1 MKKNLQHKSSY
12 LPDIK
17 SKQRTQPVGWIS
29 LFLFLCF
36 LIIAGPA
43 FADEDDGSF
52 SFVVED
58 AAGNDQ
64 EQDIDA
70 DSGGFDDAAGF
81 SISESEFS
89 GDSGASRLEWEG
101 DVGAIIRAYA
111 DYDDPAI
118 GTVSAYPT
126 VGLNLTYTGDNSEA
140 AAELRFN
147 RNWNYDTP
155 SLQQDLAPQNIS
167 WYLQRMIE
175 KAYLRL
181 FYDNFDLQVGYF
193 KEVWG
198 TGDQS
203 HVVDPL
209 NPFDYYDFVNND
221 YIDRKVS
228 EFMCKVDVPLGLMG
242 LLELVYVP
250 VFTPD
255 SSPLT
260 GKWMPKSLQD
270 ISDALQAVPPA
281 ELVRPD
287 TRTLSDGQYAA
298 RLSWTLGG
306 LDIAG
311 TYYYGFVRAPYV
323 EITASGPLPADFDKI
338 SLSYDRLHIFGLD
351 AAVVLAGFNLRG
363 EAAYYMGEDFEGSDD
378 LRENNHSIQYVAGFD
393 RNLPLGNLNLNVQT
407 IGAYFINESEDP
419 TRNIVSAALTDSWN
433 NDRIRPEVSASYGVE
448 DEDWMIRPNLNFTLV
463 DDMTLEIE
471 YAIFFGDEAGRFGQF
486 DENDYLEI
494 RFSHSFF

>member
-1 MKKNLQHKSSY
+1 MKKNQQHKSSY
-12 LPDIK
+12 LPGIK
-17 SKQRTQPVGWIS
+17 PKQRARPTGWIS

-36 LIIAGPA
+36 LMIAVPA

-52 SFVVED
+52 SFVTED

-64 EQDIDA
+64 AQGIGEGGGEA
-70 DSGGFDDAAGF
+70 DDDMGF
-81 SISESEFS
+81 SSFDSSFTETS
-89 GDSGASRLEWEG
+89 GSSRFAWEG
-101 DVGAIIRAYA
+101 DIGAIIRVYA
-111 DYDDPAI
+111 DYNDPLS
-118 GTVSAYPT
+118 GTVSVYPT
-126 VGLNLTYTGDNSEA
+126 VGLNITYTGDNSEA

-147 RNWNYDTP
+147 RYWNYDTP

-175 KAYLRL
+175 NAYLRL
-181 FYDNFDLQVGYF
+181 FYETFDLQVGYF

-221 YIDRKVS
+221 YVDRKVS
-228 EFMCKVDVPLGLMG
+228 EFMFKIDMPLGLMG

-260 GKWMPKSLQD
+260 GKWMPKSLEP
-270 ISDALQAVPPA
+270 ISLLLAGGA
-281 ELVRPD
+281 ELDRPD
-287 TRTLSDGQYAA
+287 TKSLSDGQCAA
-298 RLSWTLGG
+298 RLSWTIGG

-311 TYYYGFVRAPYV
+311 TYYYGFVRAPNV
-323 EITASGPLPADFDKI
+323 VSEGGPLPTDTDIF
-338 SLSYDRLHIFGLD
+338 LSYDRLHIFGLD
-351 AAVVLAGFNLRG
+351 AAGVLAGFNLRC
-363 EAAYYMGEDFEGSDD
+363 EAAYYMGEDFTGSDD
-378 LRENNHSIQYVAGFD
+378 NLRENNHSIQYVAGFD

-407 IGAYFINESEDP
+407 IGAYFINESSDP

-433 NDRIRPEVSASYGVE
+433 NDRIRPEISASYGVE

-471 YAIFFGDEAGRFGQF
+471 YAVFFGDEAGRFGQF
-486 DENDYLEI
+486 DENDYLEV

>member
-1 MKKNLQHKSSY
+1 MQKKQCIKSY
-12 LPDIK
+12 LPGTK
-17 SKQRTQPVGWIS
+17 ANKRVRPAAWIGM
-29 LFLFLCF
+29 LFSLCF
-36 LIIAGPA
+36 LMIAGPA
-43 FADEDDGSF
+43 FAEEDDGSF
-52 SFVVED
+52 SFVAED
-58 AAGNDQ
+58 AAGN
-64 EQDIDA
+64 ELSRDA
-70 DSGGFDDAAGF
+70 GEGGGESDDDAGF
-81 SISESEFS
+81 SSFDSSFTET
-89 GDSGASRLEWEG
+89 SGASRLEWEG
-101 DVGAIIRAYA
+101 NIGALIRAYA
-111 DYDDPAI
+111 DYDDPGS

-155 SLQQDLAPQNIS
+155 SLEQDLAPQSIS

-175 KAYLRL
+175 NAYLRL
-181 FYDNFDLQVGYF
+181 FYDNFNLQVGYF

-250 VFTPD
+250 VYTPD

-260 GKWMPKSLQD
+260 GKWMPKSLESISAALRD
-270 ISDALQAVPPA
+270 ITPA

-311 TYYYGFVRAPYV
+311 TYYYGFVRAPNV
-323 EITASGPLPADFDKI
+323 EITTKI
-338 SLSYDRLHIFGLD
+338 ELSYDRLHVFGLD
-351 AAVVLAGFNLRG
+351 AAGVLAGFNLRG
-363 EAAYYMGEDFEGSDD
+363 EAAYYMSEDFDGSDES
-378 LRENNHSIQYVAGFD
+378 RENNHSIQYVAGFD
-393 RNLPLGNLNLNVQT
+393 RNLPLGNLNLNIQT
-407 IGAYFINESEDP
+407 IGAYFINASNDP
-419 TRNIVSAALTDSWN
+419 TRNIVSAALSDSWN

-486 DENDYLEI
+486 DENDYLEV
-494 RFSHSFF
+494 RLSHSFF

>member
-1 MKKNLQHKSSY
+1 
-12 LPDIK
+12 
-17 SKQRTQPVGWIS
+17 
-29 LFLFLCF
+29 LCF
-36 LIIAGPA
+36 CIVAGTVIS
-43 FADEDDGSF
+43 EESDGSF
-52 SFVVED
+52 SFIAED
-58 AAGNDQ
+58 AAENDQ
-64 EQDIDA
+64 AQGIEE
-70 DSGGFDDAAGF
+70 GGGESDDEEGF
-81 SISESEFS
+81 SSFDSSFTETS
-89 GDSGASRLEWEG
+89 GSSRLAWEG
-101 DVGAIIRAYA
+101 NVGAIVRAYA
-111 DYDDPAI
+111 DYADPSS
-118 GTVSAYPT
+118 GTVNAYPA

-155 SLQQDLAPQNIS
+155 SLEQDLAPQNIS

-175 KAYLRL
+175 NAYLRL
-181 FYDNFDLQVGYF
+181 FYDHFDLQVGYF

-228 EFMCKVDVPLGLMG
+228 EFMCKIDVPLGLMG

-260 GKWMPKSLQD
+260 GKWMPESLEP
-270 ISDALQAVPPA
+270 ISAALQADPTN

-311 TYYYGFVRAPYV
+311 TYYYGFVRAPNV
-323 EITASGPLPADFDKI
+323 DITASGPLPADFDKI

-351 AAVVLAGFNLRG
+351 AATVLAGFNLRG
-363 EAAYYMGEDFEGSDD
+363 EAAYYMSEDFEGSDD

-393 RNLPLGNLNLNVQT
+393 RNLPIGNLNLNVQT
-407 IGAYFINESEDP
+407 IGAYFFNESSEP
-419 TRNIVSAALTDSWN
+419 TRNIVSAALSDSWD

-448 DEDWMIRPNLNFTLV
+448 DEDWMIRPNLNFSLV

-471 YAIFFGDEAGRFGQF
+471 YAIFFGDKEGRFGQF
-486 DENDYLEI
+486 EENDYLEV
-494 RFSHSFF
+494 RLSHSFF